1 MKIIATVRTD
11 IMILF
16 YLIYKNRC
24 FAGIAFSHQVIRHF
38 GRIFTLL
45 TADIHDCFFEH
56 VLNSH

>member
-1 MKIIATVRTD
+1 
-11 IMILF
+11 MILF